1 MDEPGE
7 PPRPAAPG
15 GGGAGGPRREPWGP
29 WGPDPGALDLVVA
42 VRAGGEVQSDHRQ
55 ERH

>member
-1 MDEPGE
+1 MDEPSE
-7 PPRPAAPG
+7 SPRPAAPG